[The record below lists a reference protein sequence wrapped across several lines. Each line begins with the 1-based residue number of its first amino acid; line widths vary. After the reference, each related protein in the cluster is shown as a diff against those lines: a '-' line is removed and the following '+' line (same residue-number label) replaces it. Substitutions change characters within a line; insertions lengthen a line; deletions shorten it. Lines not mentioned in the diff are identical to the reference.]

1 MGQHSDDDTA
11 LGRLFTRERMSG
23 VARWFSLPGG
33 ATLYNPGEASDELYF
48 LSAGRLGVFRPDES
62 GERSFLGVIRPG
74 EPAGEMAMVAGT
86 PHSGNVVALRDSEL
100 LALSRED
107 FFAAADADPQVMNEL
122 ARLMILRTRQAA
134 TQSSVG
140 DPKVFGFV
148 AADRGGSI
156 RPLVMKIARSIA
168 ELGSSVEVI
177 GAEAAKSPTEWFS
190 NLEADYDHVL
200 YVAEAGET
208 LWKGIVG
215 RQVDRLFRIGRGGR
229 PPPPL
234 LETHAA
240 DALQQHRLVDLILVQ
255 PSDCPRPTG
264 SEAWLD
270 ATGAARLFHVRKD
283 NTADTQRIAR
293 VLTGRS
299 VGLVLSGGGARAYA
313 HIGAVKALRAA
324 GVPIDF
330 VGGASMG
337 AIVAASVAMGW
348 DDAEID
354 WRIRKAFVDSSP
366 LDDIAFP
373 ILAMTHGVKVK
384 ERLTEHFGETEIADL
399 WLPFFCVSSNLTSGT
414 VQIHRRGK
422 LSRALRASIALP
434 GVMPPMTEE
443 GSVLVDGAVLK
454 NYPADIMRSIQLG
467 PVVGVDVSRGRS
479 INAEEMH
486 RPRYWLSW
494 ILSGEWR
501 KGPPI
506 VALLMRAATV
516 STARDLAAARQA
528 TDLLIMPSVDG
539 IDIRDWKAFD
549 PGLAAGELATREAL
563 AKLNRPVTE
572 LRRP

>member
-1 MGQHSDDDTA
+1 M
-11 LGRLFTRERMSG
+11 
-23 VARWFSLPGG
+23 
-33 ATLYNPGEASDELYF
+33 
-48 LSAGRLGVFRPDES
+48 
-62 GERSFLGVIRPG
+62 
-74 EPAGEMAMVAGT
+74 
-86 PHSGNVVALRDSEL
+86 
-100 LALSRED
+100 
-107 FFAAADADPQVMNEL
+107 
-122 ARLMILRTRQAA
+122 
-134 TQSSVG
+134 
-140 DPKVFGFV
+140 
-148 AADRGGSI
+148 
-156 RPLVMKIARSIA
+156 
-168 ELGSSVEVI
+168 
-177 GAEAAKSPTEWFS
+177 
-190 NLEADYDHVL
+190 
-200 YVAEAGET
+200 
-208 LWKGIVG
+208 
-215 RQVDRLFRIGRGGR
+215 
-229 PPPPL
+229 
-234 LETHAA
+234 
-240 DALQQHRLVDLILVQ
+240 
-255 PSDCPRPTG
+255 G

-270 ATGAARLFHVRKD
+270 ATGAARLFHLRRD
-283 NTADTQRIAR
+283 NLADVQRIAR

-324 GVPIDF
+324 GIPLDF

-337 AIVAASVAMGW
+337 GIVAASVAMGW

-354 WRIRKAFVDSSP
+354 RRIRKAFVESSP

-384 ERLTEHFGETEIADL
+384 ERLTEHFSETEIADL

-414 VQIHRRGK
+414 VQVHRRGK

-486 RPRYWLSW
+486 RPRHWLSW

-549 PGLAAGELATREAL
+549 PGVLAGEIATREAL
-563 AKLNRPVTE
+563 AKLTRPVTE
-572 LRRP
+572 LRKAALPR